1 LDIKLGKFKNTKYNY
16 SKLGH
21 ITFIRG
27 LWITVGAVAAV
38 FALRMLTRGHLADAI
53 VGWFA
58 RSLSISEKEA
68 DLIYFKIVTVNMQFI
83 LALVIIIFVFLLF
96 HMLLDTYKRYF
107 DEVVT
112 GIDKLMEERA
122 AISLSPELES
132 VEHKLADVKRTLAER
147 ADKAKRAE
155 QQKNDLVVYLA
166 HDIKTPLTSVIGYLS
181 LLDETPDMP
190 DEEKAKYIHTAW
202 EKANRLRNLVNEFFE
217 ITRSHSEALPLQKT
231 KVDLYYM
238 IAQISDE
245 LYPQLNACGKIIE
258 NHVDED
264 ISVYGDSDK
273 LARVFNNILKNAI
286 SYSTDN
292 SVIKVSA
299 KELSEWTVIQFEND
313 GEIPEEKLN
322 VIFDKFCRLSN
333 ARLSE
338 TGGSGLG
345 LAIAKNI
352 IVLHGGQIKAES
364 SNGRTAFIIEIP
376 LDSSKIPVTKP

>member
-1 LDIKLGKFKNTKYNY
+1 MGRYKKTEYNH
-16 SKLGH
+16 SKLGR

-38 FALRMLTRGHLADAI
+38 FGLRMLTRGHLADAI
-53 VGWFA
+53 VGWIA
-58 RSLSISEKEA
+58 RGLSISEKEA
-68 DLIYFKIVTVNMQFI
+68 DLIYFRIVTVNMQFI
-83 LALVIIIFVFLLF
+83 LTLVIIIFVFLLF

-190 DEEKAKYIHTAW
+190 DEEKVKYIHTAW

-217 ITRSHSEALPLQKT
+217 ITRSYSESLPLQKT

>member
-1 LDIKLGKFKNTKYNY
+1 MVKFKKAEYNY
-16 SKLGH
+16 SKLGR

-27 LWITVGAVAAV
+27 LWTTVGAVAAV
-38 FALRMLTRGHLADAI
+38 FVLRMLTRGHLADAI
-53 VGWFA
+53 VRWFA

-132 VEHKLADVKRTLAER
+132 VEHKLSDVKRTLAER

-202 EKANRLRNLVNEFFE
+202 EKANRLRILVNEFFE
-217 ITRSHSEALPLQKT
+217 ITRSHSESLPLQKT

-286 SYSTDN
+286 SYSEEN

-299 KELSEWTVIQFEND
+299 RELADWTVIQFEND

>member
-1 LDIKLGKFKNTKYNY
+1 
-16 SKLGH
+16 
-21 ITFIRG
+21 
-27 LWITVGAVAAV
+27 
-38 FALRMLTRGHLADAI
+38 M
-53 VGWFA
+53 
-58 RSLSISEKEA
+58 
-68 DLIYFKIVTVNMQFI
+68 IYFKIVTVNMQFI

>member
-1 LDIKLGKFKNTKYNY
+1 MVKFKKAEYNY
-16 SKLGH
+16 SKLGR

-38 FALRMLTRGHLADAI
+38 FALRLLTRGHLADAI
-53 VGWFA
+53 VGWIA
-58 RSLSISEKEA
+58 RILSISENEA
-68 DLIYFKIVTVNMQFI
+68 DLIYFQMVTANMQFI

-132 VEHKLADVKRTLAER
+132 VEHKLSDVKRTLAER

>member
-1 LDIKLGKFKNTKYNY
+1 MERYKKTKYNY
-16 SKLGH
+16 SKLGR

-27 LWITVGAVAAV
+27 LLITVGAVAAV
-38 FALRMLTRGHLADAI
+38 LGLRMMTRGHLADAI
-53 VGWFA
+53 VVWIA
-58 RSLSISEKEA
+58 RCLSISEKEA
-68 DLIYFKIVTVNMQFI
+68 DLIYFRIVTVNMQFI
-83 LALVIIIFVFLLF
+83 LTLIIIIFVFLLF

-122 AISLSPELES
+122 TISLSPELES
-132 VEHKLADVKRTLAER
+132 VERKLADVKRMLAER

-155 QQKNDLVVYLA
+155 HQKNDLVVYLA

-202 EKANRLRNLVNEFFE
+202 EKANRLRTLVNEFFE
-217 ITRSHSEALPLQKT
+217 ITRSHSESLPIQKT

-286 SYSTDN
+286 SYSEEN

-299 KELSEWTVIQFEND
+299 RELSEWTVIQFEKD
-313 GEIPEEKLN
+313 GEIPEDKLN

-352 IVLHGGQIKAES
+352 IVLHGGQIRAES
-364 SNGRTAFIIEIP
+364 SNGRTVFIIEIP
-376 LDSSKIPVTKP
+376 SASSKIPVTAS

>member
-1 LDIKLGKFKNTKYNY
+1 MVKFKKAEYNY
-16 SKLGH
+16 SKLGR

-38 FALRMLTRGHLADAI
+38 FVLRMLTRGHLADAI
-53 VGWFA
+53 VEWIA
-58 RSLSISEKEA
+58 RILSISENEA
-68 DLIYFKIVTVNMQFI
+68 DLIYFQMVTANMQFI

-132 VEHKLADVKRTLAER
+132 VEHKLSDVKRTLAER

-202 EKANRLRNLVNEFFE
+202 EKANRLRILVNEFFE
-217 ITRSHSEALPLQKT
+217 ITRSHSESLPLQKT

-286 SYSTDN
+286 SYSEDN

-299 KELSEWTVIQFEND
+299 RELSEWTVIQFEND
-313 GEIPEEKLN
+313 GEIPEDKLN

-352 IVLHGGQIKAES
+352 ILLHGGQIKAES
-364 SNGRTAFIIEIP
+364 SNGRTAFIVEIP
-376 LDSSKIPVTKP
+376 SEFNSRVRSAVSP

>member
-1 LDIKLGKFKNTKYNY
+1 MGRYKKPKYNY
-16 SKLGH
+16 SKLGR

-27 LWITVGAVAAV
+27 LLITVGAVAAV
-38 FALRMLTRGHLADAI
+38 FGLRMLTRGHLADAI
-53 VGWFA
+53 VGWIA
-58 RSLSISEKEA
+58 RGLSISEKEA
-68 DLIYFKIVTVNMQFI
+68 DLIYFRIVTVNMQFI
-83 LALVIIIFVFLLF
+83 LTLVIIIFVFLLF

-286 SYSTDN
+286 SYSEEN

-299 KELSEWTVIQFEND
+299 RELSEWTVIQFEND
-313 GEIPEEKLN
+313 GEIPEDKLN

>member
-1 LDIKLGKFKNTKYNY
+1 MVKFKKAEYNY
-16 SKLGH
+16 SKLGR

-38 FALRMLTRGHLADAI
+38 FALRLLTRGHLADAI
-53 VGWFA
+53 VEWIA
-58 RSLSISEKEA
+58 RILSISENEA
-68 DLIYFKIVTVNMQFI
+68 DLIYFQMVTANMQFI

-132 VEHKLADVKRTLAER
+132 VEHKLSDVKRTLAER

-202 EKANRLRNLVNEFFE
+202 EKANRLSTLVNEFFE
-217 ITRSHSEALPLQKT
+217 ITRSHSESLPLQKT
-231 KVDLYYM
+231 RVDLYYM

-286 SYSTDN
+286 SYSEEN

-299 KELSEWTVIQFEND
+299 RELSEWTVIQFEND
-313 GEIPEEKLN
+313 GEIPEDKLN

-352 IVLHGGQIKAES
+352 IVMHGGQIKVES
-364 SNGRTAFIIEIP
+364 SNGHTAFIVEIP
-376 LDSSKIPVTKP
+376 SEFNSRVRSAVSP

>member
-1 LDIKLGKFKNTKYNY
+1 MGKFKNTKYNY

-245 LYPQLNACGKIIE
+245 LYPQLNVCGKIIE

>member
-1 LDIKLGKFKNTKYNY
+1 MGKFKNTKYNY

-53 VGWFA
+53 VGWIA

>member
-1 LDIKLGKFKNTKYNY
+1 MGKFKKAKYNY
-16 SKLGH
+16 SKLGR

-38 FALRMLTRGHLADAI
+38 FGLRMLTRGHLADAI
-53 VGWFA
+53 VRWFA
-58 RSLSISEKEA
+58 RSLSISEMEA
-68 DLIYFKIVTVNMQFI
+68 DLLYFKLVTVNMQFI

-202 EKANRLRNLVNEFFE
+202 EKANRLRTLVNEFFE

-258 NHVDED
+258 NHV
-264 ISVYGDSDK
+264 
-273 LARVFNNILKNAI
+273 ARVFNNILKNAI
-286 SYSTDN
+286 SYSAEN

-299 KELSEWTVIQFEND
+299 IELSAWTVIRFEND
-313 GEIPEEKLN
+313 GEIPEDKLN

-352 IVLHGGQIKAES
+352 IVLHGGQIRAES

-376 LDSSKIPVTKP
+376 SASSDCHGRGYLSAK

>member
-1 LDIKLGKFKNTKYNY
+1 MVKFKKAEYNY
-16 SKLGH
+16 SKLGR

-38 FALRMLTRGHLADAI
+38 FVLRMLTRGHLADAI
-53 VGWFA
+53 VEWIA
-58 RSLSISEKEA
+58 RILSISENEA
-68 DLIYFKIVTVNMQFI
+68 DLIYFQMVTANMQFI

-202 EKANRLRNLVNEFFE
+202 EKANRLRILVNEFFE
-217 ITRSHSEALPLQKT
+217 ITRSHSESLPLQKT

-286 SYSTDN
+286 SYSEEN

-299 KELSEWTVIQFEND
+299 RELSEWTVIQFEND
-313 GEIPEEKLN
+313 GEIPEDKLN

-352 IVLHGGQIKAES
+352 ILLHGGQIKAES
-364 SNGRTAFIIEIP
+364 SNGRTAFIVEIP
-376 LDSSKIPVTKP
+376 SDSSKISVTAS

>member
-1 LDIKLGKFKNTKYNY
+1 MGRYKKTEYNH
-16 SKLGH
+16 SKLGR

-38 FALRMLTRGHLADAI
+38 FGLRMLTRGHLADAI
-53 VGWFA
+53 VGWIA
-58 RSLSISEKEA
+58 RGLSISEKEA
-68 DLIYFKIVTVNMQFI
+68 DLIYFRIVTVNMQFI
-83 LALVIIIFVFLLF
+83 LTLVIIIFVFLLF

-132 VEHKLADVKRTLAER
+132 VERKLADVKRMLAER

-155 QQKNDLVVYLA
+155 HQKNDLVVYLA

-190 DEEKAKYIHTAW
+190 DEEKAKYIHIAW
-202 EKANRLRNLVNEFFE
+202 EKANRLRTLVNEFFE
-217 ITRSHSEALPLQKT
+217 ITRSHSESLPIQKT

-258 NHVDED
+258 NHVGED

-286 SYSTDN
+286 SYSEEN

-299 KELSEWTVIQFEND
+299 RELSEWTVIQFEND
-313 GEIPEEKLN
+313 GEIPEDKLN

-352 IVLHGGQIKAES
+352 IVLHGGQIRAES
-364 SNGRTAFIIEIP
+364 SNGRTVFIIEIP
-376 LDSSKIPVTKP
+376 SASSKIPVTAS

>member
-1 LDIKLGKFKNTKYNY
+1 MVKFKKAEYNY
-16 SKLGH
+16 SKLGR

-38 FALRMLTRGHLADAI
+38 FVLRMLTRGHLADAI
-53 VGWFA
+53 VEWIA
-58 RSLSISEKEA
+58 RILSVSENEA
-68 DLIYFKIVTVNMQFI
+68 DLIYFQMVTANMQFI

-190 DEEKAKYIHTAW
+190 DEEKVKYIHTAW

-217 ITRSHSEALPLQKT
+217 ITRSHSESLPLQKT

-286 SYSTDN
+286 SYSAEN

-299 KELSEWTVIQFEND
+299 RELSEWTVIQFEND
-313 GEIPEEKLN
+313 GEIPEDKLN

-364 SNGRTAFIIEIP
+364 TKGRTAFIIEIP
-376 LDSSKIPVTKP
+376 SEKTQNQIVRRF